1 FTCPHTTRRWFTEL
15 LPLPILITLIP
26 IRGTTPG
33 WGWRGARP
41 DLRWVPGPAVPGATA
56 IGTTATSTST
66 TRIILTRITLTT
78 SIVATSIAATLIT
91 ARQAAVRANT
101 IPNIAAMRLMGI
113 AERPASLAAV
123 ARVVPV
129 ERVVSEVLGAQ
140 VVLAVSGDLAVQVA
154 QAVLVVSAGRVVL
167 VGLANQVVQVA
178 SVAWENPGAQGGV
191 GKRVAPVV
199 PVALDQRDVR
209 AAAQARGPQH
219 DRAGVAAPIKLGNA
233 AYLQVQGS
241 G

>member
-1 FTCPHTTRRWFTEL
+1 
-15 LPLPILITLIP
+15 
-26 IRGTTPG
+26 
-33 WGWRGARP
+33 
-41 DLRWVPGPAVPGATA
+41 
-56 IGTTATSTST
+56 
-66 TRIILTRITLTT
+66 
-78 SIVATSIAATLIT
+78 
-91 ARQAAVRANT
+91 
-101 IPNIAAMRLMGI
+101 MRLMGI

-129 ERVVSEVLGAQ
+129 ARVVSEDLGAQ

-178 SVAWENPGAQGGV
+178 SVVSENPVAQGALGN
-191 GKRVAPVV
+191 RVAPVV

-219 DRAGVAAPIKLGNA
+219 DRAGVAAPIKLEIA
-233 AYLQVQGS
+233 AYLQVQVPAVAAS
-241 G
+241 AVAAETLLAPAAAAVALA

>member
-1 FTCPHTTRRWFTEL
+1 
-15 LPLPILITLIP
+15 
-26 IRGTTPG
+26 
-33 WGWRGARP
+33 
-41 DLRWVPGPAVPGATA
+41 
-56 IGTTATSTST
+56 
-66 TRIILTRITLTT
+66 
-78 SIVATSIAATLIT
+78 
-91 ARQAAVRANT
+91 
-101 IPNIAAMRLMGI
+101 MGI

-129 ERVVSEVLGAQ
+129 ARVVSEDLGAQ

-178 SVAWENPGAQGGV
+178 SVVSVVSENPVAQGALGN
-191 GKRVAPVV
+191 RVAPVV

-219 DRAGVAAPIKLGNA
+219 DRAGVAAPIKLEIA
-233 AYLQVQGS
+233 AYLQVQVPAVAAS
-241 G
+241 AVAAETLLAPAAAAVALA

>member
-1 FTCPHTTRRWFTEL
+1 
-15 LPLPILITLIP
+15 
-26 IRGTTPG
+26 
-33 WGWRGARP
+33 
-41 DLRWVPGPAVPGATA
+41 
-56 IGTTATSTST
+56 
-66 TRIILTRITLTT
+66 
-78 SIVATSIAATLIT
+78 
-91 ARQAAVRANT
+91 
-101 IPNIAAMRLMGI
+101 MGI

-129 ERVVSEVLGAQ
+129 ARVVSEDLGAQ

-178 SVAWENPGAQGGV
+178 SVVSENPVAQGALGN
-191 GKRVAPVV
+191 RVAPVV

-219 DRAGVAAPIKLGNA
+219 DPAGVAAPIKLEIA
-233 AYLQVQGS
+233 AYLQVQVPAVAAS
-241 G
+241 AVVAETLLAPAAAAVALA

>member
-1 FTCPHTTRRWFTEL
+1 
-15 LPLPILITLIP
+15 
-26 IRGTTPG
+26 
-33 WGWRGARP
+33 
-41 DLRWVPGPAVPGATA
+41 
-56 IGTTATSTST
+56 
-66 TRIILTRITLTT
+66 
-78 SIVATSIAATLIT
+78 
-91 ARQAAVRANT
+91 
-101 IPNIAAMRLMGI
+101 MGI

-129 ERVVSEVLGAQ
+129 ARVVSEDLGAQ

-178 SVAWENPGAQGGV
+178 SVVSENPVAQGALGN
-191 GKRVAPVV
+191 RVAPVV

-219 DRAGVAAPIKLGNA
+219 DRAGVAAPIKLEIA
-233 AYLQVQGS
+233 AYLQVQVPAVAAS
-241 G
+241 AVAAETLLAPAAAAVALA